1 MAISVKVD
9 EAVQEWMKKKGR
21 TIITVSLRATRTCC
35 VGAEDVDI
43 SYKKP
48 RNNNYMLIQHNGLF
62 IYLAKG
68 LPLRKNELHLSMMG
82 KSVFSSIHIEGLMV
96 Q

>member
-1 MAISVKVD
+1 MAISIKVD

-43 SYKKP
+43 SYKNP
-48 RNNNYMLIQHNGLF
+48 QNNN
-62 IYLAKG
+62 
-68 LPLRKNELHLSMMG
+68 
-82 KSVFSSIHIEGLMV
+82 
-96 Q
+96 